1 MEYVVDVSIFDGRYL
16 PPVLLILSSFDCLD
30 IEKYLHC
37 SLSTSK
43 FLDFLIDPNSWR
55 LHPYEHIHLFY
66 SHVFPTHDRDISW
79 HIMTLTPTADLPW
92 GAGSAWCGWPSEQAG
107 SSGNVDTWH
116 MWHTWCYDIEWYWY
130 SYEFIWCFTMPH
142 RFHMSGCQI
151 FQSTAG
157 RQNLKPLM
165 LRSWTRQ
172 AGARFRQRIWEGLG
186 KVRKCWSQDPGSPTS
201 PTGHEAKLHP
211 WRSNDSKIFKE
222 HHEISHGRFSHE
234 LDIPR

>member
-1 MEYVVDVSIFDGRYL
+1 MEYVVDVSIFDGCYL

-30 IEKYLHC
+30 IDLYLHC

-92 GAGSAWCGWPSEQAG
+92 GAGSAWCGPSEQAG

-116 MWHTWCYDIEWYWY
+116 MWHTWCYDVDIHMS
-130 SYEFIWCFTMPH
+130 SYDASLCQN

-172 AGARFRQRIWEGLG
+172 AGARFSRRRMFLRFGKAWERWSADHRILDRPPRLQGTRRG
-186 KVRKCWSQDPGSPTS
+186 CIPGD
-201 PTGHEAKLHP
+201 
-211 WRSNDSKIFKE
+211 RM
-222 HHEISHGRFSHE
+222 
-234 LDIPR
+234 IPRYSKNTRRLAMADSATN